1 MSSTVNDVNICVA
14 TMNGSGSQSANSI
27 LMRSIFNM
35 GVPVSSKNLFPS
47 NIAGLPTWFTIRAN
61 KNGYIARRARVDVLI
76 AMNQTTVDDDL
87 RGMSP
92 GAFCILNSGLSSTV
106 ERDDVTVYKVP
117 FEELVKDIAPNA
129 KLRKL
134 LVNMIYV
141 GVAGELLGLDD
152 GTISPAV
159 DNQFSGKPKAADLNK
174 KCVAIG
180 REYVRENPVPFKWS
194 IDRMNATEGKII
206 IDGNAAAGLG
216 AVFAG
221 LSVLAWYPITPSS
234 SVCESAI
241 GYLKRFRH
249 DEDGKANYAV
259 VQAEDELASIGMVVG
274 AMWAG
279 ARAMTATAG
288 PGISLMAEFT
298 GLSYFAEIPAV
309 IWNVQRVGPSTGLPT
324 RTAQADLT
332 FTAHLSHGDTE
343 HIVLLPGTV
352 RECYDMAGDAFDL
365 AEDFQAPVFVLSDLD
380 LGMNNWMSDPF
391 PYVDRPLSRGKVLS
405 KEDLDRLGSFERY
418 RDVDGDGIP
427 YRTIPGNKH
436 PRAAY
441 FTRGSGHNEKAGY
454 TEKPDDYVN
463 LMDRLKRKM
472 DTARGRVPQPI
483 TDLTDGAKV
492 GIVAFG
498 TSDAPMREARDALK
512 AKGIETSYLRIRA
525 LPLNDVVK
533 TFIDQHEQVFVVE
546 QNRDGQMAQL
556 LRLHCGDILHKTTS
570 VLHYD
575 GLPLDAQ
582 TIIDGVAEKTVGVNA
597 TAARA
602 N

>member
-1 MSSTVNDVNICVA
+1 
-14 TMNGSGSQSANSI
+14 MNGSGSQSANSV

-61 KNGYIARRARVDVLI
+61 KDGYIARRAKVDILI
-76 AMNQTTVDDDL
+76 AMNQSTVDDDL
-87 RGMSP
+87 RDMDP
-92 GAFCILNSGLSSTV
+92 GAFCILNAKLNSSV
-106 ERDDVTVYKVP
+106 ERDDATIYKVP
-117 FEELVKDIAPNA
+117 FEDLAKPLAPNA

-141 GVAGELLGLDD
+141 GVVGELLGLDD
-152 GTISPAV
+152 GTIAPAI
-159 DNQFSGKPKAADLNK
+159 DNQFSGKAKAAELNK
-174 KCVAIG
+174 QCVAVG
-180 REYVRENPVPFKWS
+180 REYVRENPVEFSWS
-194 IDRMNATEGKII
+194 IERMNATEGKII

-221 LSVLAWYPITPSS
+221 LSVLSWYPITPSS

-249 DEDGKANYAV
+249 DDDGKANYAV

-274 AMWAG
+274 ASWAG

-298 GLSYFAEIPAV
+298 GLAYFAEIPAV

-332 FTAHLSHGDTE
+332 FSAYLSHGDTE

-365 AEDFQAPVFVLSDLD
+365 TEEFQTPVFVLSDLD

-391 PYVDRPLSRGKVLS
+391 PYVDRPMSRGKVLS
-405 KEDLDRLGSFERY
+405 KEDIDRIGSFERY
-418 RDVDGDGIP
+418 KDVDGDGIP

-436 PRAAY
+436 PMAAY
-441 FTRGSGHNEKAGY
+441 FTRGSGHNESANY
-454 TEKPDDYVN
+454 TEKPEDYVY

-472 DTARGRVPQPI
+472 DTARSRVPQPI
-483 TDLTDGAKV
+483 IDKVDGAKI
-492 GIVAFG
+492 GIIAFG
-498 TSDAPMREARDALK
+498 TSDAPMREARDMLK
-512 AKGIETSYLRIRA
+512 ANGVETNYLRIRA
-525 LPLNDVVK
+525 LPLNDVVNS
-533 TFIDQHEQVFVVE
+533 FIDEHDHVFVVE

-556 LRLHCGDILHKTTS
+556 LRLHCGDIQHKTTS

-582 TIIDGVAEKTVGVNA
+582 SIVDGV
-597 TAARA
+597 TAKA